1 MTSQTDSQT
10 NPQCPNDDE
19 SKTER
24 LLRHLANARAKA
36 RAHGLSPRERAAQK
50 VTAALTWL
58 YRWEWCA
65 PATLDVTANDTRG
78 GYAQRLKR
86 AGLVHITEIIGSPG
100 TRHRPRHA
108 VSLTSAGVERA
119 TEAITEESQIRGEVK
134 TGVRAVPQHQIEH
147 DHRLQLLVLEW
158 LQIDMIENYL
168 TPAELAIRSQAHEKQ
183 PDLLVWGGTLWE
195 KTAIELELTAKSRTK
210 ALKFI
215 RDCEWGIRET
225 RWNHVQIIC
234 RSPAIASRYLRLIDE
249 VDPKN
254 SGNFLVS
261 RLED

>member
-10 NPQCPNDDE
+10 NPQCPDDDD
-19 SKTER
+19 SATAR
-24 LLRHLANARAKA
+24 QLRHLAAARAKA
-36 RAHGLSPRERAAQK
+36 RTQGLSPRERAAQK

-65 PATLDVTANDTRG
+65 PATLDATANDTRG

-108 VSLTSAGVERA
+108 VSLTSAGVETA
-119 TEAITEESQIRGEVK
+119 IEALTDESRIRETVK
-134 TGVRAVPQHQIEH
+134 TGVRAVPKHQIEH

-158 LQIDMIENYL
+158 LRLGMIGVYL
-168 TPAELAIRSQAHEKQ
+168 TPAELTIRSLANEKQ
-183 PDLLVWGGTLWE
+183 PDLLVWGGTMWH
-195 KTAIELELTAKSRTK
+195 KTAIELELTAKSRTA

-215 RDCEWGIRET
+215 RDCEWGIREG
-225 RWNHVQIIC
+225 RWARVRIIC
-234 RSPAIASRYLRLIDE
+234 GSPAIESRYIALVREIDPNE
-249 VDPKN
+249 
-254 SGNFLVS
+254 SGDFLVS
-261 RLED
+261 RLTD

>member
-1 MTSQTDSQT
+1 MSSQTDSQTDSQT

-50 VTAALTWL
+50 FTAALTWL

-65 PATLDVTANDTRG
+65 PAPLDATANDTRG
-78 GYAQRLKR
+78 GYPQRLKR

-147 DHRLQLLVLEW
+147 DHRLQLLVPEW
-158 LQIDMIENYL
+158 LQIDMVENYL
-168 TPAELAIRSQAHEKQ
+168 TPGRTCHPLSGSR
-183 PDLLVWGGTLWE
+183 
-195 KTAIELELTAKSRTK
+195 KTA
-210 ALKFI
+210 
-215 RDCEWGIRET
+215 
-225 RWNHVQIIC
+225 
-234 RSPAIASRYLRLIDE
+234 RSPCMGRHAM
-249 VDPKN
+249 
-254 SGNFLVS
+254 G
-261 RLED
+261 EDRNRTGTDRKVTNKGSQIYP